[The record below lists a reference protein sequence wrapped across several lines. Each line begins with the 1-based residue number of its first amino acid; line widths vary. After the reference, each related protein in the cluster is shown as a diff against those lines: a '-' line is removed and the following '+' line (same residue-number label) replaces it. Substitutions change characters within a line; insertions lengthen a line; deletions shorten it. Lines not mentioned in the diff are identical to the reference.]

1 VVLDRAIGLRARR
14 VLGRSI
20 ALALV
25 ATVVIAATASAELAQ
40 KGDLFVN
47 FNGGI
52 KPVALP
58 RSTPAPI
65 SVRIEGKV
73 RVLSGATPPALREI
87 SMALNRA
94 GRLDMTGLPVC
105 HRGKI
110 ASLNS
115 EEALAACGPS
125 LVGSGGIVAQT
136 YLPNQVPSP
145 LRGNVL
151 LFNGVSGGHP
161 AILAHVY
168 QKYPPVTYLIVF
180 TIKHNGKGA
189 FGTVID
195 GKIPPSANRNGYL
208 TSIFLQFERRYTYR
222 GVRRSYISANCAAPA
237 GLNSG
242 IFPFARVSMAFEDG
256 RTLSSTLD
264 RSCKVSG

>member
-1 VVLDRAIGLRARR
+1 MVLDRALGRRARR
-14 VLGRSI
+14 VAARSI

-25 ATVVIAATASAELAQ
+25 ATAVIAAVASAELAQ

-65 SVRIEGKV
+65 SVRIEGRV
-73 RVLSGATPPALREI
+73 RVLPGGSPPALREI

-94 GRLDMTGLPVC
+94 GRLDFTGLPRC
-105 HRGKI
+105 HRNEI
-110 ASLNS
+110 DSVSS

-136 YLPNQVPSP
+136 YLPSQAPSP

-151 LFNGVSGGHP
+151 LFNGVVGGRP
-161 AILAHVY
+161 AILADVY
-168 QKYPPVTYLIVF
+168 QKSPPVTYLIVF
-180 TIKHNGKGA
+180 TIKHNGSGA

-195 GKIPPSANRNGYL
+195 GKIPPTANRNGYL
-208 TSIFLQFERRYTYR
+208 TSIFLQLERRFTYR

-237 GLNSG
+237 GLNG
-242 IFPFARVSMAFEDG
+242 GVFPFARVSMAFEDG
-256 RTLSSTLD
+256 RTLSSTLI
-264 RSCKVSG
+264 RSCKVDH